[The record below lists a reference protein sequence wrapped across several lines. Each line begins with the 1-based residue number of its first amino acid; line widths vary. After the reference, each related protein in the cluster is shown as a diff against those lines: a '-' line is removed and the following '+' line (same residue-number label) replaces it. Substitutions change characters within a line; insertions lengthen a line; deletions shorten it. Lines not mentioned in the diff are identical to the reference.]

1 MGVDSWALLNQLQ
14 CGHYHSDILRSLISP
29 ETRRGGC
36 STPERGKEI
45 KRNLRLICLGLLCFL
60 RDMPAVRLVSE
71 SRCSADRSIG
81 FGSSKQPVWI
91 FFLFVWWKF
100 RKKKKKKKKKQKGAP
115 VLFTHKSIVPSV
127 FPLSFSSLWLS
138 LSHTHTPSLSL
149 SLAPPSLSLSLFLST
164 VLRDEAAL
172 RRDPHGLTGE
182 VKACSRFCLKIR
194 FVPPRVP

>member
-36 STPERGKEI
+36 STPGRGKEI

-100 RKKKKKKKKKQKGAP
+100 RKKKKKKKKKQKGGTSTFYAQ
-115 VLFTHKSIVPSV
+115 VYRSV
-127 FPLSFSSLWLS
+127 CLSFIFLVSLAFS
-138 LSHTHTPSLSL
+138 LSHTHTLPLSLSRSPLSLSL
-149 SLAPPSLSLSLFLST
+149 SFSAPFS
-164 VLRDEAAL
+164 VMRLRFAA
-172 RRDPHGLTGE
+172 
-182 VKACSRFCLKIR
+182 IR
-194 FVPPRVP
+194 TDWLGRWKRVRAFVWR